1 MSENTNE
8 DAVEV
13 KPTAK
18 KTTSKKTTAK
28 KAAPK
33 KTTTD
38 KVAES
43 VDAITTSAFQEAET
57 KTEDGQEVITG
68 PSKPKPS
75 RSSNT
80 RMDDNNVVGSRSADR
95 ALNEAKKEEAPE
107 KVVDNEEDRM
117 LVHSQKNIR
126 WQGVGTLSPG
136 YNVVT
141 KEAAE
146 KWLTRQG
153 IREASAEEVATYYG
167 N

>member
-8 DAVEV
+8 EAVEA
-13 KPTAK
+13 KPAEKTTAK
-18 KTTSKKTTAK
+18 KATAK

-43 VDAITTSAFQEAET
+43 TDAITTSAFQEAET

-80 RMDDNNVVGSRSADR
+80 KTDDSNIVGSRSADR
-95 ALNEAKKEEAPE
+95 ALNESKKEKATE
-107 KVVDNEEDRM
+107 KVADSEESKS
-117 LVHSQKNIR
+117 LIHSQKNIR

-153 IREASAEEVATYYG
+153 IREASPEEVATYYG